1 MLIVKVGLGIYQR
14 KMPQRD
20 NNKRREEYAKHKDE
34 INRKRRERNKEFG
47 ISEKKKLYEKRYR
60 EEHKEKI
67 SEYNKSSSRKIRERY
82 KELVFNH
89 YGRKCECC
97 GENHLDFLTIDHVE
111 GNGRKH
117 RKEIRNHINDWL
129 VKNNFPDGFKVLCLN
144 CNFGRYKNN
153 GICPHKL

>member
-1 MLIVKVGLGIYQR
+1 
-14 KMPQRD
+14 MPQR
-20 NNKRREEYAKHKDE
+20 NNTKRREEYAKNKEE
-34 INRKRRERNKEFG
+34 INRKRRARNNTEEFKYKKRL
-47 ISEKKKLYEKRYR
+47 SEKIYR
-60 EEHKEKI
+60 DKNKEKI
-67 SEYNKSSSRKIRERY
+67 SEYNKSFSRKVRERC

-97 GENHLDFLTIDHVE
+97 GENHIEFLTIDHMN

-117 RKEIRNHINDWL
+117 RKEINNKLYPWL
-129 VKNNFPDGFKVLCLN
+129 IKNNYPEEFKTLCLN